1 MEPKSIKEIND
12 EISLLGNKG
21 NISDG
26 SHTFEE
32 LYFHRMVLFATV
44 CNANRLKSWKSKNM
58 KMVLCLTI
66 ILLSVS
72 LRRKVCLLITIT

>member
-1 MEPKSIKEIND
+1 MEQKSIKEINN

-32 LYFHRMVLFATV
+32 LYFTR
-44 CNANRLKSWKSKNM
+44 CIGNINKQKNIIF
-58 KMVLCLTI
+58 TI
-66 ILLSVS
+66 NMQLEVQNDKTNHHQRS
-72 LRRKVCLLITIT
+72 